1 MEKTDDQIARERE
14 AVASM
19 KGAQANMKAS
29 LDRILSL
36 EYALSNA
43 VSALRQMKHY
53 TPTGLYIS
61 HGAGGATVG
70 QYIDEAL
77 AKANKVLGA

>member
-29 LDRILSL
+29 LDRIQSL
-36 EYALSNA
+36 EYALSGA
-43 VSALRQMKHY
+43 VAALRQMKHY
-53 TPTGLYIS
+53 SPVGLYIS
-61 HGAGGATVG
+61 SGSSPSTVG
-70 QYIDEAL
+70 QYIDAAL
-77 AKANKVLGA
+77 EKANKVLGA

>member
-29 LDRILSL
+29 LDRIQSL
-36 EYALSNA
+36 EYALSGA
-43 VSALRQMKHY
+43 VAALRQMKHY
-53 TPTGLYIS
+53 APVGLYINS
-61 HGAGGATVG
+61 GSSPSTVG
-70 QYIDEAL
+70 QYDAAL
-77 AKANKVLGA
+77 EKANKVLGA

>member
-1 MEKTDDQIARERE
+1 MEKSDDQIARERE

-19 KGAQANMKAS
+19 KGAQSNMKAA
-29 LDRILSL
+29 LDRVQSL
-36 EYALSNA
+36 EYALSQA

-53 TPTGLYIS
+53 TPVGLYIS
-61 HGAGGATVG
+61 NGQSASTVG